1 MQSQKTAGFGTIGVL
16 IGALVIIIAGGAL
29 LASNLETD
37 PTLTAVVENNET
49 LPEPTDEEIVS
60 NEPTTSETPV
70 VAALGTTDEVSP
82 VAEDMPLAA
91 GIYTEYDE
99 SLLQNASNGTVL
111 LFFHAT
117 WCPSCRALES
127 DITAQLEN
135 IPSDVTILK
144 LDYDTETAL
153 KKKYGIVRQHT
164 LIEVD
169 AEGNLLRTLTG
180 LSNTLDQVTKQI

>member
-70 VAALGTTDEVSP
+70 VAALP
-82 VAEDMPLAA
+82 
-91 GIYTEYDE
+91 
-99 SLLQNASNGTVL
+99 N
-111 LFFHAT
+111 
-117 WCPSCRALES
+117 
-127 DITAQLEN
+127 
-135 IPSDVTILK
+135 
-144 LDYDTETAL
+144 
-153 KKKYGIVRQHT
+153 
-164 LIEVD
+164 
-169 AEGNLLRTLTG
+169 
-180 LSNTLDQVTKQI
+180 